1 MFISG
6 VSDVKSSSS
15 LDHFA
20 VLCYLNMNRPK
31 TIYKSVKC
39 RGFTNIAVSDYRNDV
54 KLLMC
59 NRRKPQKKTLMI

>member
-31 TIYKSVKC
+31 TIYKSVK
-39 RGFTNIAVSDYRNDV
+39 
-54 KLLMC
+54 
-59 NRRKPQKKTLMI
+59 